1 MPWVHPRP
9 PAPSVTAIPLPC
21 RSSTAQLA
29 EQGHRADRLES
40 AVMRSRAPRRRNSL
54 GAGAVPWSLRMFA
67 APEVRQWAPSRSGR
81 NLGQARG
88 GERGKTRTSLRL
100 RAIYDER
107 RPHKDSKT
115 GTGGHTTGSTHR
127 SQCLIAPT
135 KSCPRRQRHERQ
147 VTRQGRHIE
156 RRQRLPAKNPDSSR
170 IATEALHAD
179 LSNFRWRYSELLH

>member
-1 MPWVHPRP
+1 MAIVYLEYRSVMTKTQSSVMTNTQSLSLLRK
-9 PAPSVTAIPLPC
+9 PSRLF
-21 RSSTAQLA
+21 S
-29 EQGHRADRLES
+29 EGNHRAC
-40 AVMRSRAPRRRNSL
+40 
-54 GAGAVPWSLRMFA
+54 
-67 APEVRQWAPSRSGR
+67 SGR

-170 IATEALHAD
+170 TEALHARTCRI
-179 LSNFRWRYSELLH
+179 LGGGIVNCCTRSGA